1 MKTSVI
7 KVHDMLSVL
16 SVTEVEKRIGEVPG
30 VESVTV
36 NFAAE
41 SATVR
46 YDETRLDVAD
56 IRSDVRQAGYESD
69 AHEGHTVPDAPKTST
84 VIPMYAVPKSVSDA
98 TPADDEQQ
106 DKAALN
112 TAPLTPAPST
122 PKANPVAPM
131 DHAMHDHADHEHKMP
146 EDAKSGH
153 MDHGAMKHGG
163 HADHAGMV
171 TEYKKRFWICLALT
185 LPVLALSP
193 MIQQFLQ
200 LGDSLRFQGDMY
212 ILAALSSAIYFYGGI
227 PFFKGLVAEVRGKLP
242 GMMTLVAIAITSA
255 YLYSVAIVLGLPG
268 MDFFWEL
275 ATLVDIMLFGHWIE
289 MKSVMGAGDA
299 LEKLAKLMPSNAHKV
314 MPDGS
319 IQEVSLDQLKMGDQF
334 LVKPG
339 EKVPADGKIIKGGTS
354 LNESMLTGE
363 SKPVEKAAGANVI
376 GGSINGEGSITV
388 EVTKASGESFLS
400 QVIGLVKQAQESK
413 SKTQDFANRAA
424 FWLTMAALII
434 GIGSLVAWLAFSGQP
449 IAFALER
456 MVSVMVV
463 ACPHALGLAVPL
475 VVAVST
481 AIAAQHGLL
490 IRDRTAFEAARNIN
504 AIIFDKTGTLT
515 KGEFGITDVLL
526 FDSGMTEDELVAY
539 AASVESNSE
548 HPIAQG
554 IVKSAKEH
562 WNVDNFKAI
571 SGKGA
576 EGTVGGRK
584 VMAVSPGYLKENNI
598 PMDDPRYQ
606 ELSGQGKTVI
616 FVLIDGKLAG
626 AIALADIIRPES
638 KEAIKRLKEMKIKCI
653 MLTGD
658 NKQVADWVG
667 KEIGLDE
674 VIAEVLPQAKVAK
687 IKEVQ
692 ARGLIVAM
700 TGDGV
705 NDAPALAQSD
715 VGIAIG
721 AGTDVAIETADIILV
736 KSNPLDVV
744 AVIGLARATY
754 RKMIQ
759 NLIWATG
766 YNTIAIPLA
775 AGVLYPTFGIV
786 LNPAFGA
793 VLMAGS
799 TIVCAVNAKMLR
811 LKK

>member
-1 MKTSVI
+1 MAH
-7 KVHDMLSVL
+7 VH
-16 SVTEVEKRIGEVPG
+16 P
-30 VESVTV
+30 
-36 NFAAE
+36 AE
-41 SATVR
+41 DHSQHGDNCPHKKA
-46 YDETRLDVAD
+46 EQQKAK
-56 IRSDVRQAGYESD
+56 
-69 AHEGHTVPDAPKTST
+69 TVP
-84 VIPMYAVPKSVSDA
+84 M
-98 TPADDEQQ
+98 
-106 DKAALN
+106 N
-112 TAPLTPAPST
+112 
-122 PKANPVAPM
+122 
-131 DHAMHDHADHEHKMP
+131 HAGHEHHGHM
-146 EDAKSGH
+146 EHEH
-153 MDHGAMKHGG
+153 MDHGGHGASCHGG
-163 HADHAGMV
+163 SHADHAMMV
-171 TEYKKRFWICLALT
+171 GDYKKRFWFCALLT

-193 MIQQFLQ
+193 MIQQFLG
-200 LGDSLRFQGDMY
+200 LGESLRFKSDMY
-212 ILAALSSAIYFYGGI
+212 LLATLSSVVYFYGGI

-242 GMMTLVAIAITSA
+242 GMMTLVAIAITAA

-289 MKSVMGAGDA
+289 MKSVMGAGEA
-299 LEKLAKLMPSNAHKV
+299 LEQLARLMPSAAHKL

-319 IQEVSLDQLKMGDQF
+319 VTDVPLDQLQHGDQV
-334 LVKPG
+334 LIKPG
-339 EKVPADGKIIKGGTS
+339 EKIPADGKILKGESS

-363 SKPVEKAAGANVI
+363 SKPVAKAAGANVI
-376 GGSINGEGSITV
+376 GGSINGEGSLTV
-388 EVTKASGESFLS
+388 EVTKTGGESFLS
-400 QVIGLVKQAQESK
+400 QVIDLVRQAQESK
-413 SKTQDFANRAA
+413 SKTQDLANRAA
-424 FWLTMAALII
+424 FWLTMAALLI
-434 GIGSLVAWLAFSGQP
+434 GGGSLAAWLTLSSQP
-449 IAFALER
+449 LAFALER

-481 AIAAQHGLL
+481 AIAAQNGLL

-515 KGEFGITDVLL
+515 KGEFGITDILL
-526 FDSGMTEDELVAY
+526 FDKGISEDELVAY

-548 HPIAQG
+548 HPIAKG

-562 WNVDNFKAI
+562 WDVDGFKAI
-571 SGKGA
+571 PGKGA
-576 EGTVGGRK
+576 EGLVKGINVK
-584 VMAVSPGYLKENNI
+584 AVSPGYLKENNI
-598 PMDDPRYQ
+598 PMDGPQ
-606 ELSGQGKTVI
+606 FKMLSAQGKTVI
-616 FVLIDGKLAG
+616 FVLIDGKLSG

-638 KEAIKRLKEMKIKCI
+638 KEAMKRLKDMGIRCI

-658 NKQVADWVG
+658 NKQVADWVA

-674 VIAEVLPQAKVAK
+674 AIAEVLPQDKAKK

-692 ARGLIVAM
+692 SRGLIVAM

-744 AVIGLARATY
+744 AIIGLAKATY
-754 RKMIQ
+754 GKMIQ
-759 NLIWATG
+759 NLLWATG

-775 AGVLYPTFGIV
+775 AGVLYTSYGIV

-799 TIVCAVNAKMLR
+799 TIVCAVNARMLR
-811 LKK
+811 LRK